1 MSSLF
6 FDVLLIVSFG
16 IFKVNDIKNKERT
29 LRMLELKVDYF
40 SLSNFIIATININDV
55 ALG

>member
-1 MSSLF
+1 MSSSF